1 MTLRLLASICL
12 LVSCASAGRDNP
24 VTDDGPAGDASGD
37 AQPDGNNC
45 ATQPCDILTQCGCL
59 ATQACD
65 IDDSDVMGTACR
77 NVAGNAEMEG
87 GSCSNTSGCV
97 AGNVCLSGGICRK
110 YCDDTAD
117 CGQPRGQCII
127 AINNNGTPIPDIP
140 KTCSSNCDPT
150 NVAAGGGCPAAQKCS
165 LFIADVNGVDTNIVD
180 CDVAGSLNQGGNCEV
195 NNAANDALCSKD
207 HLCTSVDANST
218 FQCRR
223 MCVVG
228 GAAVCGGLTCLAFN
242 PPFTVGG
249 INYGVC
255 N

>member
-1 MTLRLLASICL
+1 MTIRLLASICL

-24 VTDDGPAGDASGD
+24 ATGDGPVGDAVDSGAD
-37 AQPDGNNC
+37 ANNC
-45 ATQPCDILTQCGCL
+45 ATQPCDIIDQCGCL

-65 IDDSDVMGTACR
+65 IDGSDVMGTACR
-77 NVAGNAEMEG
+77 NVAGNAESEG
-87 GSCSNTSGCV
+87 GTCSNTSGCV
-97 AGNVCLSGGICRK
+97 AGNVCLSAGICRK

-127 AINNNGTPIPDIP
+127 AINSNGSPIPGIP

-150 NVAAGGGCPAAQKCS
+150 NVAAGGGCPPAQKCA
-165 LFIADVNGVDTNIVD
+165 LFIADVGGVDTNIVD
-180 CDVAGSLNQGGNCEV
+180 CDVAGAGVQGVTCALNG
-195 NNAANDALCSKD
+195 APNDAACAKD
-207 HLCTSVDANST
+207 HLCTSVGTATNR
-218 FQCRR
+218 CRR

-228 GAAVCGGLTCLAFN
+228 GANVCAGLTCLPFDPAFM
-242 PPFTVGG
+242 VGG